1 MSQTESKASSYGKA
15 ASGVTHEG
23 ALQAN
28 GRRFALVAARFN
40 DTIVGRLLDGAR
52 QALREA
58 GAADGDVELFRC
70 PGAMELAG
78 LARRV
83 AEGGRFDGIVCL
95 GAVIRGGTPHFDLV
109 AGESARAIGALA
121 AEGRLPVAFGVLACD
136 TMEQALERSGAD
148 KKDNRGYDAGDG
160 RGRDGRSLRAPR
172 GRRTARLPTGHR
184 PSAPS
189 RTLPPQMKAQK

>member
-1 MSQTESKASSYGKA
+1 VSQTESKASSYGKP
-15 ASGVTHEG
+15 ASGVSHEG
-23 ALQAN
+23 AQKTN

-40 DTIVGRLLDGAR
+40 DAIVGRLLDGAR

-58 GAADGDVELFRC
+58 GAADSDVELFRC

-83 AEGGRFDGIVCL
+83 ADGGRFDGIVCL

-109 AGESARAIGALA
+109 AGESARAIGALG

-136 TMEQALERSGAD
+136 TMEQALERSGPD
-148 KKDNRGYDAGDG
+148 KKDNRGYDAAMVVVEMAD
-160 RGRDGRSLRAPR
+160 LY
-172 GRRTARLPTGHR
+172 ARLEVGIEIGSR
-184 PSAPS
+184 PNIPLPPA
-189 RTLPPQMKAQK
+189 PPQMKVRT

>member
-1 MSQTESKASSYGKA
+1 MSQTESKASSYGQPS
-15 ASGVTHEG
+15 SGVSHEG
-23 ALQAN
+23 AQKTN

-40 DTIVGRLLDGAR
+40 DAIVGRLLDGAR

-83 AEGGRFDGIVCL
+83 ADGGRFDGIVCL

-109 AGESARAIGALA
+109 AGEAARAIGALG

-148 KKDNRGYDAGDG
+148 KKDNRG
-160 RGRDGRSLRAPR
+160 
-172 GRRTARLPTGHR
+172 
-184 PSAPS
+184 
-189 RTLPPQMKAQK
+189 

>member
-1 MSQTESKASSYGKA
+1 MSQTESKASSYA
-15 ASGVTHEG
+15 TASQPVKGVSHEG
-23 ALQAN
+23 ALKTN

-40 DTIVGRLLDGAR
+40 DVVVGRLLDGAR

-58 GAADGDVELFRC
+58 GAADADVELFRC

-78 LARRV
+78 LARRLV
-83 AEGGRFDGIVCL
+83 DGGRFDGVVCL

-109 AGESARAIGALA
+109 AGEAARAIGALA

-148 KKDNRGYDAGDG
+148 KKDNRGYDAAMVVVEMAD
-160 RGRDGRSLRAPR
+160 LY
-172 GRRTARLPTGHR
+172 ARLEVGIEIGTR
-184 PSAPS
+184 PNI
-189 RTLPPQMKAQK
+189 TLPPQMKAQK

>member
-1 MSQTESKASSYGKA
+1 MSQAESKASSYGKA
-15 ASGVTHEG
+15 WSGVSHEG
-23 ALQAN
+23 AQKTN

-40 DTIVGRLLDGAR
+40 DAIVGRLLDGAR

-78 LARRV
+78 LARRL

-95 GAVIRGGTPHFDLV
+95 GAVVRGGTPHFDLV

-136 TMEQALERSGAD
+136 TMAQALERSGAD
-148 KKDNRGYDAGDG
+148 KKDNRGYDAAMVAVEMAD
-160 RGRDGRSLRAPR
+160 LY
-172 GRRTARLPTGHR
+172 ARLEVGIEIGSGPNI
-184 PSAPS
+184 P
-189 RTLPPQMKAQK
+189 LPPQMKAGT